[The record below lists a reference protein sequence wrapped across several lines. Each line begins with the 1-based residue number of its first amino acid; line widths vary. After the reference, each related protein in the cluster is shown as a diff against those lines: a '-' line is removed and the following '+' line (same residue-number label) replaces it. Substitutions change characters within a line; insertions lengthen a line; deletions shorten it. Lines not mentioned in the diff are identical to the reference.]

1 MEEALKK
8 VKEEILS
15 LKESGKE
22 STATWTS
29 TDLSRATWVMYVDFT
44 YKIAQ
49 NMLDFSELKDGVLYA
64 KYQFEEIDKYLFDI
78 EIKESDK
85 GKAWVDAYKACR
97 NLFEDLKNQCVDNM
111 LFMLEPEFP
120 PYKP

>member
-1 MEEALKK
+1 MEDTLKK

-15 LKESGKE
+15 LKESGKD
-22 STATWTS
+22 SD
-29 TDLSRATWVMYVDFT
+29 DLLQIASWSMYVDFI

-49 NMLDFSELKDGVLYA
+49 SVVDFEDLKDGVLYA
-64 KYQFEEIDKYLFDI
+64 KDQFEKIDKYLFDI

-85 GKAWVDAYKACR
+85 GKAWVDSYKACR
-97 NLFEDLKNQCVDNM
+97 HIFEDLKKQCVDNM